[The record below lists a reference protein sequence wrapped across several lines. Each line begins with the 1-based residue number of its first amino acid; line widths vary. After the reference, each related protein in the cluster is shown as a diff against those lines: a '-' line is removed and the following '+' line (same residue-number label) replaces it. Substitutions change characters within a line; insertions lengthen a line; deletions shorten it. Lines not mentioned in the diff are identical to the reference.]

1 MHVLRA
7 KRFFVIWLISA
18 AVYSQRGSS
27 LPYRQPPVDMKSSEI
42 TALKNGII
50 RNRKDQPDSALI
62 KADAVYQL
70 ALKSNDKS
78 EIVAAAKDLA
88 QSFQRNIKP
97 QNNNQMFENA
107 VHYMNLAIKIEK
119 TIKDHKQL
127 PILYRG
133 LGIIY
138 YSSGHIDR
146 ALQCYREGLKYTK
159 KGDQQYCL
167 LLNSIGNTYISAKQF
182 EKAIP
187 YFEQCIT
194 YTLKNKDKK
203 YLKSYYET
211 LASVQIL
218 TNPDLAKKTL
228 DIGRKVTANDSPG
241 IDNHYTLL
249 YSTYYLKKK
258 DYQKAE
264 FYAKEALETSFKNNN
279 HFQTIPAYMA
289 LSELKLA
296 VGDYPQ
302 ARIFAQKALDLGKQK
317 GWFLSL
323 KPITDLLLSIYKKEA
338 NNKLP
343 FELFELHSLINDS
356 ISRNSIIEY
365 ELRNSFE
372 NKILQDSVKS
382 ANQRKIAALHYNQH
396 IHKQRSIIWTG
407 VGLTALLLVLI
418 FYIFKNYKN
427 KQRINRIISQEN
439 IILAEQKQ
447 EVQNH
452 VFQLLSVV
460 ESARDFIAYSKDEFS
475 FSYINKAGK
484 KLLQLSDAAA
494 QSYDYADIF
503 NKSTLD
509 LVQKALRISREKGF
523 YSGEADIKLN
533 NNYSFPIL
541 LNIVCYK
548 NENGEV
554 EQYSMIARDITYLK
568 NYQKEITQQNI
579 QLQKVNSE
587 LDHFVYS
594 ISHDLRAPL
603 ISVVGVLEIIET
615 EFYLDD
621 SDLHSYLAMLHLG
634 LMRTDDSIKNILQY
648 SKNSRESVKVGR
660 VFIRAVVEEVINS
673 FHSDLIEK
681 NIELTIEIEDQIPF
695 YNDSVRLQTIL
706 NNLVDNAIKYQDANK
721 KNKKIL
727 IRFTSEEQKSI
738 LTVWDNGI
746 GIEEDCGDKIFE
758 MFYRGSSLS
767 AGSGLGLYI
776 VKQIV
781 ELLAAEILVKT
792 VYEEMKAFS
801 IVFPNLKS
809 KYQRN
814 GQEHY
819 ADR

>member
-1 MHVLRA
+1 M
-7 KRFFVIWLISA
+7 
-18 AVYSQRGSS
+18 
-27 LPYRQPPVDMKSSEI
+27 
-42 TALKNGII
+42 
-50 RNRKDQPDSALI
+50 
-62 KADAVYQL
+62 
-70 ALKSNDKS
+70 
-78 EIVAAAKDLA
+78 
-88 QSFQRNIKP
+88 
-97 QNNNQMFENA
+97 
-107 VHYMNLAIKIEK
+107 
-119 TIKDHKQL
+119 
-127 PILYRG
+127 
-133 LGIIY
+133 GIIY

-264 FYAKEALETSFKNNN
+264 LYAKEALETSFKNNN

-323 KPITDLLLSIYKKEA
+323 KPITDLLLRIYKKEA

-396 IHKQRSIIWTG
+396 IDKQRSIIWTG
-407 VGLTALLLVLI
+407 VGLTVLLLVLI

-439 IILAEQKQ
+439 VMLAEQKQ

-452 VFQLLSVV
+452 VFQLLSVENRRV
-460 ESARDFIAYSKDEFS
+460 ISLRIQRMNFLFRMSIKPEKNCCNCRIRQHSVMIMLLFLIKKRSIS
-475 FSYINKAGK
+475 FKKRFASVGK
-484 KLLQLSDAAA
+484 K
-494 QSYDYADIF
+494 
-503 NKSTLD
+503 
-509 LVQKALRISREKGF
+509 
-523 YSGEADIKLN
+523 
-533 NNYSFPIL
+533 
-541 LNIVCYK
+541 
-548 NENGEV
+548 
-554 EQYSMIARDITYLK
+554 
-568 NYQKEITQQNI
+568 
-579 QLQKVNSE
+579 
-587 LDHFVYS
+587 
-594 ISHDLRAPL
+594 
-603 ISVVGVLEIIET
+603 
-615 EFYLDD
+615 
-621 SDLHSYLAMLHLG
+621 
-634 LMRTDDSIKNILQY
+634 DSIQAKPI
-648 SKNSRESVKVGR
+648 SNSS
-660 VFIRAVVEEVINS
+660 
-673 FHSDLIEK
+673 
-681 NIELTIEIEDQIPF
+681 TIIHF
-695 YNDSVRLQTIL
+695 RYC
-706 NNLVDNAIKYQDANK
+706 
-721 KNKKIL
+721 
-727 IRFTSEEQKSI
+727 SI
-738 LTVWDNGI
+738 LFVIKTKTGQSN
-746 GIEEDCGDKIFE
+746 
-758 MFYRGSSLS
+758 S
-767 AGSGLGLYI
+767 
-776 VKQIV
+776 
-781 ELLAAEILVKT
+781 IL
-792 VYEEMKAFS
+792 
-801 IVFPNLKS
+801 
-809 KYQRN
+809 
-814 GQEHY
+814 
-819 ADR
+819 